1 MKAKS
6 FTLSVLT
13 GTIIYYLLGGLFYGL
28 LFPDIY
34 PSEKLISPEFIFLGC
49 LFYAIFYTYLLV
61 KLTSVRSLKSGFSLG
76 LILGFINAICMNFFM
91 FSSKKLE
98 LDLFITDVLIG
109 TISTG
114 IMAAIIAITLL
125 KTE

>member
-1 MKAKS
+1 
-6 FTLSVLT
+6 
-13 GTIIYYLLGGLFYGL
+13 
-28 LFPDIY
+28 
-34 PSEKLISPEFIFLGC
+34 
-49 LFYAIFYTYLLV
+49 
-61 KLTSVRSLKSGFSLG
+61 
-76 LILGFINAICMNFFM
+76 M
-91 FSSKKLE
+91 FSSKKIE